1 MTVLLSL
8 HYSFHEASSGTD
20 YSQENIEMLFLQVTN
35 ICLMLLAA
43 LSGKSLTLYQL
54 LPPEPLSQK
63 CFHSGDQNVNIPW

>member
-54 LPPEPLSQK
+54 LPLSQK